1 MRLIAPNSLRLR
13 LLAATVVTLALAL
26 AGAQVWL
33 AGLFRD
39 EVLRQLDTALVRQV
53 DQLSARLD
61 LDTAGQ
67 PRIDPAGLS
76 DPRWDQPYS
85 GLYWQIDRLGAD
97 GSRLPGVLRARS
109 LWDTQLVLPADT
121 LADGA
126 LHWHE
131 AAGPQG
137 QVLRVVER
145 ALVLPEQPHTRW
157 RLMVAADLGETQ
169 GATKRFSG
177 VLAASLA
184 GLGLLLALAALA
196 QVAVGLAP
204 LKALQ
209 RALETL
215 RDGRSSRLDGRFPAE
230 LQPLVQDFN
239 GVLERHDA
247 VLARA
252 RTQAGNLAHALKTP
266 LAVLGNAAAA
276 APPGP
281 LAQAVTE
288 QVQVANRQVHWHL
301 ARARAAA
308 ALGQPGQ
315 RTRVAP
321 VAAGLLRVMGRVHA
335 GRGLVVEAKDLAPD
349 LAFAGEE
356 QDLQE
361 MLGNLLDNACRN
373 ARFSVTVQA
382 RRRDRHL
389 LIDID
394 DDGPGIA
401 PAQREAVLQRGVRLD
416 ESTPGSGLGLA
427 IVVELA
433 QLYGGTL
440 ALDANATGGLRASLR
455 LPAVP
460 DPSP

>member
-1 MRLIAPNSLRLR
+1 MKVPSPGSLRLR
-13 LLAATVVTLALAL
+13 LLAVTVLTLALAL
-26 AGAQVWL
+26 AGAQIWL

-39 EVLRQLDTALVRQV
+39 EVLRQLDTALVRQI

-61 LDTAGQ
+61 LDAAAQ

-76 DPRWDQPYS
+76 DPRWEQPYS

-97 GSRLPGVLRARS
+97 GSRAAGLLRSRS
-109 LWDTQLVLPADT
+109 LWDTQLLLPADT

-126 LHWHE
+126 LHWHDST
-131 AAGPQG
+131 GPQG
-137 QVLRVVER
+137 QALRVVER
-145 ALVLPEQPHTRW
+145 ALVLPEQPQIRW
-157 RLMVAADLGETQ
+157 RLMVAADLGETDA
-169 GATKRFSG
+169 ATQRFNG

-184 GLGLLLALAALA
+184 ALGLLLALAAWA

-209 RALETL
+209 RALEML
-215 RDGRSSRLDGRFPAE
+215 RDGRSNRLDGRFPAE

-239 GVLERHDA
+239 GVLDRHDA

-276 APPGP
+276 AAPGP
-281 LAQAVTE
+281 LSQTVTE
-288 QVQVANRQVHWHL
+288 QVQTANRQIHWHL

-308 ALGQPGQ
+308 AHGQPGQ
-315 RTRVAP
+315 HTRVAP
-321 VAAGLLRVMGRVHA
+321 VLAGVLRVMERVYA
-335 GRGLVVEAKDLAPD
+335 ERDLATSFTVAPD

-361 MLGNLLDNACRN
+361 MVGNLLDNAFRN
-373 ARFSVTVQA
+373 ARDTVAVLA
-382 RRRDRHL
+382 RQDDRRL
-389 LIDID
+389 TILVN
-394 DDGPGIA
+394 DDGPGID
-401 PAQREAVLQRGVRLD
+401 PAHRQTVLRRGVRLD
-416 ESTPGSGLGLA
+416 ESAPGTGLGLA

-433 QLYGGTL
+433 GLYGGALEL
-440 ALDANATGGLRASLR
+440 ADSAAGGLSARLS
-455 LPAVP
+455 LPAAG
-460 DPSP
+460 

>member
-1 MRLIAPNSLRLR
+1 MNRLAPGSLRLR

-39 EVLRQLDTALVRQV
+39 EVLRQLDTALVRQI

-109 LWDTQLVLPADT
+109 LWDTQLLLPADT
-121 LADGA
+121 QADGA
-126 LHWHE
+126 LHWHDTT
-131 AAGPQG
+131 GPQG

-145 ALVLPEQPHTRW
+145 ALVLPEQPQTRW
-157 RLMVAADLGETQ
+157 RLMVGADLGETQ

-209 RALETL
+209 RALERL
-215 RDGRSSRLDGRFPAE
+215 RDGRSSRLDGRFPE

-239 GVLERHDA
+239 GVLDRNDA

-266 LAVLGNAAAA
+266 LAVLGNAATA
-276 APPGP
+276 APTSP

-288 QVQVANRQVHWHL
+288 QVQVANRQIHWHL

-315 RTRVAP
+315 RTPVAP
-321 VAAGLLRVMGRVHA
+321 VLAGLLRVMGRVHA
-335 GRGLVVEAKDLAPD
+335 GRGLVVEAKGLAPD

-373 ARFSVTVQA
+373 AHVSVTVQA
-382 RRRDRHL
+382 IRNDRHL
-389 LIDID
+389 LIDIE

-433 QLYGGTL
+433 ELYGGGL
-440 ALDANATGGLRASLR
+440 ELSENAAGGLRARLSL
-455 LPAVP
+455 
-460 DPSP
+460 PSVI

>member
-215 RDGRSSRLDGRFPAE
+215 RYGRSSRLDGRFPAE

-301 ARARAAA
+301 ARARAA

-433 QLYGGTL
+433 QRYGGTL
-440 ALDANATGGLRASLR
+440 ALDANPAGGLRASLR

-460 DPSP
+460 DPSS

>member
-1 MRLIAPNSLRLR
+1 MNRLAPGSLRLR
-13 LLAATVVTLALAL
+13 LLTATVVTLALAL

-39 EVLRQLDTALVRQV
+39 EVLRQLDSALVRQI

-85 GLYWQIDRLGAD
+85 GLYWQIDRLGVD

-109 LWDTQLVLPADT
+109 LWDTQLLLPADT
-121 LADGA
+121 QADGA
-126 LHWHE
+126 LHWHDTT
-131 AAGPQG
+131 GPQG

-145 ALVLPEQPHTRW
+145 ALVLPEQPQTRW

-209 RALETL
+209 RALERL

-239 GVLERHDA
+239 GVLDRNDA

-266 LAVLGNAAAA
+266 LAVLGNAATA

-288 QVQVANRQVHWHL
+288 F
-301 ARARAAA
+301 
-308 ALGQPGQ
+308 
-315 RTRVAP
+315 
-321 VAAGLLRVMGRVHA
+321 AAGGRAVY
-335 GRGLVVEAKDLAPD
+335 LVSQSNP
-349 LAFAGEE
+349 
-356 QDLQE
+356 
-361 MLGNLLDNACRN
+361 
-373 ARFSVTVQA
+373 
-382 RRRDRHL
+382 
-389 LIDID
+389 
-394 DDGPGIA
+394 P
-401 PAQREAVLQRGVRLD
+401 P
-416 ESTPGSGLGLA
+416 
-427 IVVELA
+427 
-433 QLYGGTL
+433 
-440 ALDANATGGLRASLR
+440 ASL
-455 LPAVP
+455 LPVGYRATLILERQWVSSLIGQTRAP
-460 DPSP
+460 YPPPYWEFAMPVHLFALEKASASP